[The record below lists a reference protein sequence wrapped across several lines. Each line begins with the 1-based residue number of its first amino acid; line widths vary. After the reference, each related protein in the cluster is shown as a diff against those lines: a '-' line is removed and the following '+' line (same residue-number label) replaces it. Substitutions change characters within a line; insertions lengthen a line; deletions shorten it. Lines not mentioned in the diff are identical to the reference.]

1 MPPKTG
7 TGIRRRDFL
16 RTFAAASAAL
26 LPSAVVA
33 QPGGRVH
40 RVGVLIPSRQQTLGF
55 IDAFRDDLRS
65 LGYAESV
72 NLQLDVKSA
81 EGQLEQL
88 PALTAELVAA
98 HPEVIVA
105 ANTPGTG
112 AAIAMTKS
120 VPIVMAIVGDP
131 VGMGFVQSLAHPGG
145 NVTGVSNLSGELAAK
160 RLSILK
166 EIVPPA
172 RRIGILY
179 NPNDPVTAPQIRDT
193 ERAAPAIGVEVQLFP
208 VKKTAELDAVF
219 GGLRQWPAD
228 AALWLAGQSNVLD
241 EASVPLALRYKLPV
255 MCLAKQVVPA
265 GGLVSYF
272 ADHADLSRRVAV
284 YVDKILK
291 GAKPAD
297 LPVEQP
303 TKFELVINLKTA
315 KALGLTVPLS
325 LLARA
330 DEVIE

>member
-1 MPPKTG
+1 M
-7 TGIRRRDFL
+7 
-16 RTFAAASAAL
+16 
-26 LPSAVVA
+26 
-33 QPGGRVH
+33 H
-40 RVGVLIPSRQQTLGF
+40 RIGVLLPSRQQPLGF
-55 IDAFRDDLRS
+55 LDAFRDGLRS
-65 LGYAESV
+65 LGYTESV

-81 EGQLEQL
+81 EGRLDQL
-88 PALTAELVAA
+88 PELAAEIVAA
-98 HPEVIVA
+98 RPDVIVA
-105 ANTPGTG
+105 ANTPGTKATI
-112 AAIAMTKS
+112 AATDSI
-120 VPIVMAIVGDP
+120 PIVMAIVGDP

-166 EIVPPA
+166 EIVPTA
-172 RRIGILY
+172 RRVGILY
-179 NPNDPVTAPQIRDT
+179 NPDDPVTAPQIRDT
-193 ERAAPAIGVEVQLFP
+193 ERAAPTIGVEVQLFP

-255 MCLAKQVVPA
+255 MCLAKHVVAA
-265 GGLVSYF
+265 GGLVSYYADF
-272 ADHADLSRRVAV
+272 ADLWRRVAV
-284 YVDKILK
+284 HVDKILR

-303 TKFELVINLKTA
+303 TKFELVVNLKTA
-315 KALGLTVPLS
+315 KALGLTVPQS